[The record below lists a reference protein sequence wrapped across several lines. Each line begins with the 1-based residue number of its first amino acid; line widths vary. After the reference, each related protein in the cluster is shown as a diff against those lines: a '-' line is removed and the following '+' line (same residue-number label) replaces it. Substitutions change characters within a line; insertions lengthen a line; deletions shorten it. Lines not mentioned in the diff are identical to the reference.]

1 MNKTEMLQA
10 LEAAVP
16 SLQGKLHIE
25 RVLYK
30 KAANKAYMS
39 FLCDELVRE
48 NDFLQVERT
57 LKELFPQVNV
67 ALRIASPGLGE
78 DFLGHLDKYKS
89 VLTDFLRRQSPALLA
104 WLDDVGW
111 SMENGRILLTCP
123 DSISMQYFASHQL
136 DRRVAQCIYDIFRV
150 KVTVGLTVC
159 GEREAWTK
167 KMREERGFS
176 FSPALAGGFDGSA
189 GGAEEPPPWD
199 DAVLDAQA
207 AAMGVPGAAPAA
219 PAPAPKPKPKAA
231 PAQRPAYTPPP
242 KPDSRYPVLK
252 GRAIGD
258 KPVDIVELAEDSG
271 IVVIEGTV
279 TGVNEP
285 KELKGGETVLVTFA
299 VYDLTS
305 TIYCKAFYQY
315 RMKRRGMGEEPVP
328 PTDEE
333 RQRVKEQVD
342 QIKNGMRVRLRG
354 ECRMDNF
361 LGELSIGVRDM
372 QQMPKVERMDTCE
385 EKRIELHMH
394 SQMSTMDA
402 TAEAAQ
408 LVATAARWGHP
419 AVAITDHGS
428 AQAFPSAFGAAKKN
442 NIKLIPGVEGYLV
455 DMVPIVKDADDRL
468 LSAPLWGWTSRP
480 PAFPRFT
487 TASSRWARSSW
498 WTARSWTNSAS
509 CATRACR

>member
-16 SLQGKLHIE
+16 PLRGKLHIE

-39 FLCDELVRE
+39 FLCDDLVRE
-48 NDFLQVERT
+48 GEFLQVERT

-78 DFLGHLDKYKS
+78 DFLSHLDKYQS

-123 DSISMQYFASHQL
+123 DNISMQYFASHQL
-136 DRRVAQCIYDIFRV
+136 DKRVAQCIYDIFRV

-176 FSPALAGGFDGSA
+176 FSPALAGGFDGS
-189 GGAEEPPPWD
+189 GASGSMEEPPPWD
-199 DAVLDAQA
+199 DAALDAQA
-207 AAMGVPGAAPAA
+207 AAMEIPGAAPVAS
-219 PAPAPKPKPKAA
+219 APAPKPKPKAA
-231 PAQRPAYTPPP
+231 PAPKPAYTPPP

-299 VYDLTS
+299 VYDLS
-305 TIYCKAFYQY
+305 LIHIS
-315 RMKRRGMGEEPVP
+315 EP
-328 PTDEE
+328 
-333 RQRVKEQVD
+333 
-342 QIKNGMRVRLRG
+342 
-354 ECRMDNF
+354 
-361 LGELSIGVRDM
+361 
-372 QQMPKVERMDTCE
+372 
-385 EKRIELHMH
+385 
-394 SQMSTMDA
+394 
-402 TAEAAQ
+402 
-408 LVATAARWGHP
+408 
-419 AVAITDHGS
+419 
-428 AQAFPSAFGAAKKN
+428 
-442 NIKLIPGVEGYLV
+442 
-455 DMVPIVKDADDRL
+455 
-468 LSAPLWGWTSRP
+468 
-480 PAFPRFT
+480 
-487 TASSRWARSSW
+487 
-498 WTARSWTNSAS
+498 
-509 CATRACR
+509 TRH

>member
-30 KAANKAYMS
+30 KATNKAYMS

-78 DFLGHLDKYKS
+78 DFLSHLDKYQS

-123 DSISMQYFASHQL
+123 DSISMQYFSSHQL
-136 DRRVAQCIYDIFRV
+136 DKRVAQCIYDIFRV

-176 FSPALAGGFDGSA
+176 FSPALAGSFDGS
-189 GGAEEPPPWD
+189 GASGSMEEPPPWD
-199 DAVLDAQA
+199 DAALDAQA
-207 AAMGVPGAAPAA
+207 AAMEIPGAAPVAS
-219 PAPAPKPKPKAA
+219 APAPKPKPKAA
-231 PAQRPAYTPPP
+231 PAPKPAYTPPP

-354 ECRMDNF
+354 ECRMDTF

-372 QQMPKVERMDTCE
+372 QQMPSWWPPRPGGAIPPWPL
-385 EKRIELHMH
+385 RI
-394 SQMSTMDA
+394 
-402 TAEAAQ
+402 TAPPRRSRRP
-408 LVATAARWGHP
+408 LARPRKTTLSSFP
-419 AVAITDHGS
+419 AWRAIWWIWCLSSRTRTTGS
-428 AQAFPSAFGAAKKN
+428 FP
-442 NIKLIPGVEGYLV
+442 
-455 DMVPIVKDADDRL
+455 
-468 LSAPLWGWTSRP
+468 APLWCWTSRP

-498 WTARSWTNSAS
+498 WTARSWTSSAS